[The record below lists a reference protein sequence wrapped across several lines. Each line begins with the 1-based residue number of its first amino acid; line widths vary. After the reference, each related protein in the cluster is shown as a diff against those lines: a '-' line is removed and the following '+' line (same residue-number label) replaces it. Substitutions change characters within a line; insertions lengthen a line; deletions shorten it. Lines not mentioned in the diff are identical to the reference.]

1 MIGPINSTTG
11 ELYIAVYPTKS
22 TGYGLIVPYDA
33 IKSEIEKSQA
43 NTTTTNNN
51 NTTLIAF
58 LVIFIILFVGL
69 LSGVIIGLSTETR
82 RMITPSL
89 NKKLTFKFRN
99 KNNS

>member
-69 LSGVIIGLSTETR
+69 LSGVIIYWFINR
-82 RMITPSL
+82 
-89 NKKLTFKFRN
+89 NKKDD
-99 KNNS
+99 NSQLEQEINV